1 MAATLAL
8 DPLVRPGI
16 EQQRHLVEVLQE
28 MEEPGR
34 DLEQTLSLDLV
45 EGSREEGT
53 RHLHLDQGRV
63 LPKDQGILQENQ
75 EVEEVESKVEEGKS
89 KVEEGKSKVEEGESK
104 VEVAEDKVE
113 VVEKPLPALEKNCRL
128 ASTSALDSMRA
139 SLAPVWQDVQS
150 VALSDPSQDLNRS
163 MHHNVPLLQPSTQE
177 HPNQP
182 LL

>member
-53 RHLHLDQGRV
+53 RHLHLDQGRE

-75 EVEEVESKVEEGKS
+75 EVEEVESKVEGD
-89 KVEEGKSKVEEGESK
+89 ESK
-104 VEVAEDKVE
+104 VEVVEDKVE

-163 MHHNVPLLQPSTQE
+163 MHHNVPLLQPSTQK

>member
-1 MAATLAL
+1 MGATLAL

-16 EQQRHLVEVLQE
+16 EQQRHLVEMLQE

-34 DLEQTLSLDLV
+34 DLEQTLSRDLV
-45 EGSREEGT
+45 EGSREAGT

-63 LPKDQGILQENQ
+63 LPKDLGILQENQ
-75 EVEEVESKVEEGKS
+75 E
-89 KVEEGKSKVEEGESK
+89 VEEGESK

-128 ASTSALDSMRA
+128 ASMSALDSMRA

-150 VALSDPSQDLNRS
+150 VALSDPSQDSNRS
-163 MHHNVPLLQPSTQE
+163 MHHNVPLLQPST
-177 HPNQP
+177 
-182 LL
+182 

>member
-1 MAATLAL
+1 MGAPGSPIQPVRTILVRLRMAATLVL

-28 MEEPGR
+28 
-34 DLEQTLSLDLV
+34 
-45 EGSREEGT
+45 
-53 RHLHLDQGRV
+53 
-63 LPKDQGILQENQ
+63 NQ
-75 EVEEVESKVEEGKS
+75 EVEEVESKVEEG
-89 KVEEGKSKVEEGESK
+89 ESK
-104 VEVAEDKVE
+104 VEVVEDKVE

-163 MHHNVPLLQPSTQE
+163 MHHNVPLLQPSTQK

>member
-75 EVEEVESKVEEGKS
+75 EVEEVESKVEEG
-89 KVEEGKSKVEEGESK
+89 ESK
-104 VEVAEDKVE
+104 VEVVEDKVE

-128 ASTSALDSMRA
+128 VSFLKVPYRQCNAKA
-139 SLAPVWQDVQS
+139 WQNDKFKHV
-150 VALSDPSQDLNRS
+150 
-163 MHHNVPLLQPSTQE
+163 
-177 HPNQP
+177 
-182 LL
+182 

>member
-45 EGSREEGT
+45 EESREEGT
-53 RHLHLDQGRV
+53 RHLHLDQGRE

-75 EVEEVESKVEEGKS
+75 EV
-89 KVEEGKSKVEEGESK
+89 
-104 VEVAEDKVE
+104 D
-113 VVEKPLPALEKNCRL
+113 
-128 ASTSALDSMRA
+128 
-139 SLAPVWQDVQS
+139 
-150 VALSDPSQDLNRS
+150 
-163 MHHNVPLLQPSTQE
+163 
-177 HPNQP
+177 
-182 LL
+182 

>member
-53 RHLHLDQGRV
+53 RHLHLDQGRE

-75 EVEEVESKVEEGKS
+75 EVEEVESKVEEG
-89 KVEEGKSKVEEGESK
+89 ESK
-104 VEVAEDKVE
+104 VEVVEDKVE

-163 MHHNVPLLQPSTQE
+163 MHHNVPLLQPSTQK

>member
-53 RHLHLDQGRV
+53 RHLHLDQGRE
-63 LPKDQGILQENQ
+63 LPKDQGIRQENQ
-75 EVEEVESKVEEGKS
+75 EVEEVESKVEEG
-89 KVEEGKSKVEEGESK
+89 ESK
-104 VEVAEDKVE
+104 VEVVEDKVE

-163 MHHNVPLLQPSTQE
+163 MHHNVPLLQPSTQK

>member
-75 EVEEVESKVEEGKS
+75 EVEEVESKVEEGES
-89 KVEEGKSKVEEGESK
+89 KVVVGKSKVE
-104 VEVAEDKVE
+104 VLEDKVE

>member
-1 MAATLAL
+1 VRLRMAATLAL

-16 EQQRHLVEVLQE
+16 EQQRHLVEMLQE

-34 DLEQTLSLDLV
+34 DLEQTLSRDLV

-63 LPKDQGILQENQ
+63 LPKDLGILQENQ
-75 EVEEVESKVEEGKS
+75 E
-89 KVEEGKSKVEEGESK
+89 VEEGESK

-128 ASTSALDSMRA
+128 ASMSALDSMRA

-150 VALSDPSQDLNRS
+150 VALSDPSQDSNRS
-163 MHHNVPLLQPSTQE
+163 MHHNVPLLQPSTQK

>member
-53 RHLHLDQGRV
+53 RHLHLDQGRE

-75 EVEEVESKVEEGKS
+75 EVEEVESKVEEVES
-89 KVEEGKSKVEEGESK
+89 KVEEGKSKVE
-104 VEVAEDKVE
+104 VVEDKVE

-128 ASTSALDSMRA
+128 VSFLKVPCRQCNAKA
-139 SLAPVWQDVQS
+139 WQNDKFKHV
-150 VALSDPSQDLNRS
+150 
-163 MHHNVPLLQPSTQE
+163 
-177 HPNQP
+177 
-182 LL
+182 

>member
-53 RHLHLDQGRV
+53 RHLHLDQGRE

-75 EVEEVESKVEEGKS
+75 EVEEVESKVEEVES
-89 KVEEGKSKVEEGESK
+89 KVEEGKSKVE
-104 VEVAEDKVE
+104 VVEDKVE

-163 MHHNVPLLQPSTQE
+163 MHHNVPLLQPSTQK

>member
-1 MAATLAL
+1 VRLRMAATLAL

-16 EQQRHLVEVLQE
+16 EQQRHLVEMLQE

-34 DLEQTLSLDLV
+34 DLEQTLSRDLV

-63 LPKDQGILQENQ
+63 LPKDLGILQENQ
-75 EVEEVESKVEEGKS
+75 EVEEVESKVEEGK
-89 KVEEGKSKVEEGESK
+89 SK

-128 ASTSALDSMRA
+128 ASMSALDSMRA

-150 VALSDPSQDLNRS
+150 VALSDPSQDSNRS
-163 MHHNVPLLQPSTQE
+163 MHHNVPLLQPSTQK

>member
-53 RHLHLDQGRV
+53 RHLHLDQGRE

-75 EVEEVESKVEEGKS
+75 EVEEVESKVE
-89 KVEEGKSKVEEGESK
+89 VV
-104 VEVAEDKVE
+104 EDKVE

-128 ASTSALDSMRA
+128 VSFLKVPCRQCNAKA
-139 SLAPVWQDVQS
+139 WQNDKFKHV
-150 VALSDPSQDLNRS
+150 
-163 MHHNVPLLQPSTQE
+163 
-177 HPNQP
+177 
-182 LL
+182 

>member
-89 KVEEGKSKVEEGESK
+89 KVEEGESK

-128 ASTSALDSMRA
+128 ASMSALDSMRA

-150 VALSDPSQDLNRS
+150 VALSDPSQDSNRS
-163 MHHNVPLLQPSTQE
+163 MHHNVPLLQPSTQK

>member
-1 MAATLAL
+1 M
-8 DPLVRPGI
+8 G
-16 EQQRHLVEVLQE
+16 
-28 MEEPGR
+28 
-34 DLEQTLSLDLV
+34 DLEQTLSRDLV

-63 LPKDQGILQENQ
+63 LPKDLGILQENQ
-75 EVEEVESKVEEGKS
+75 EVEEVE
-89 KVEEGKSKVEEGESK
+89 SKVEEGESK

-128 ASTSALDSMRA
+128 ASMSALDSMRA

-150 VALSDPSQDLNRS
+150 VALSDPSQDSNRS
-163 MHHNVPLLQPSTQE
+163 MHHNVPLLQPSTQK

>member
-16 EQQRHLVEVLQE
+16 EQQRHLVEVLLE

-53 RHLHLDQGRV
+53 RHLHLDQGRE

-89 KVEEGKSKVEEGESK
+89 KVEV
-104 VEVAEDKVE
+104 VEDKVE

-128 ASTSALDSMRA
+128 VSFLK
-139 SLAPVWQDVQS
+139 APCRQCNAKAWQNDKYKHV
-150 VALSDPSQDLNRS
+150 
-163 MHHNVPLLQPSTQE
+163 
-177 HPNQP
+177 
-182 LL
+182 

>member
-53 RHLHLDQGRV
+53 RHLHLDQGRE

-75 EVEEVESKVEEGKS
+75 EVEEVESKVEEG
-89 KVEEGKSKVEEGESK
+89 GSK
-104 VEVAEDKVE
+104 VEVVGDKVE

-163 MHHNVPLLQPSTQE
+163 MHHNVPLLQPSTQK

>member
-1 MAATLAL
+1 M
-8 DPLVRPGI
+8 G
-16 EQQRHLVEVLQE
+16 EVLQE

-53 RHLHLDQGRV
+53 RHLHLDQGRE

-75 EVEEVESKVEEGKS
+75 EVEEVESKVEEG
-89 KVEEGKSKVEEGESK
+89 
-104 VEVAEDKVE
+104 EDKVE

-128 ASTSALDSMRA
+128 ASTSALDSTRA

-163 MHHNVPLLQPSTQE
+163 MHHSVPL
-177 HPNQP
+177 
-182 LL
+182 

>member
-1 MAATLAL
+1 MGAPGSPIQPVRTILVRLRMAATLAL

-53 RHLHLDQGRV
+53 RHLHLDQGRE
-63 LPKDQGILQENQ
+63 LPRDQGIRQENQ
-75 EVEEVESKVEEGKS
+75 EVEEVES
-89 KVEEGKSKVEEGESK
+89 
-104 VEVAEDKVE
+104 KVE

-139 SLAPVWQDVQS
+139 SSAPVWQDVQS
-150 VALSDPSQDLNRS
+150 VALSDPCQDLNRS
-163 MHHNVPLLQPSTQE
+163 MHHNVPLLQPSTQK

>member
-1 MAATLAL
+1 MMAATLAL

-16 EQQRHLVEVLQE
+16 EQQRHLVEMLQE

-34 DLEQTLSLDLV
+34 DLEQTLSRDLV

-63 LPKDQGILQENQ
+63 LPKDLGILQENQ
-75 EVEEVESKVEEGKS
+75 EVEEVESKVEEGK
-89 KVEEGKSKVEEGESK
+89 SK

-128 ASTSALDSMRA
+128 VSMSALDSMRA

-150 VALSDPSQDLNRS
+150 VALSDPSQDSNRS
-163 MHHNVPLLQPSTQE
+163 MHHNVPLLQPSTQK